1 MYRKLNIVLGFWYGQ
16 SGHPVRVVAH
26 VHVLFILLHLAM
38 SAQKNSSVF
47 WSPDSRGTTHMILV
61 TWPRTPINPASRH
74 LTGEDPLVTWQ
85 QRHIQYSYL
94 SLVTWP
100 QGSRLAS
107 SLVTWQ
113 QRSPITNNSI
123 LVIWHRIITLTLWQ
137 PDMTPEYKHAPTTL
151 DLCHELVPWPMN
163 YCIYIILI
171 RDDV

>member
-1 MYRKLNIVLGFWYGQ
+1 
-16 SGHPVRVVAH
+16 
-26 VHVLFILLHLAM
+26 
-38 SAQKNSSVF
+38 
-47 WSPDSRGTTHMILV
+47 MILV

-113 QRSPITNNSI
+113 QRHIRYSYLSLVTWQQGSRLASSLVTWQQRSPITNNSI

-151 DLCHELVPWPMN
+151 DLCHKLVPWPMN
-163 YCIYIILI
+163 YCIYIIPI